1 MPRIT
6 PISPKKLIKIF
17 ELAGFRVDRKQGSH
31 IVMTKPGALRSIVI
45 PERAE
50 VCIDVIK
57 SNMRTA
63 GMTPE
68 EYHELFKKV

>member
-6 PISPKKLIKIF
+6 PIPPRKLIKIF
-17 ELAGFRVDRKQGSH
+17 ELAGFKVDRKQGSH
-31 IVMTKPGALRSIVI
+31 IVMTRPGAARSIVI
-45 PERAE
+45 PDRAE

-63 GMTPE
+63 GMSPE
-68 EYHELFKKV
+68 QYHELLKKV